1 MKSTSEQS
9 TPLRSSNVSIL
20 DSEKQAT
27 TASPSIMDTSIEEAP
42 RPSLSTARSIYLK
55 IVLGATSLIVVLIF
69 SVFSI
74 YWGSLWK
81 IPAHNLHGWVVDFD
95 GGMVGHQVAR
105 SLGSNVGPSKVTWS
119 VIPASQ
125 VAGGLDELA
134 ILVREEHTWVAVA
147 IHPEA
152 SAKLNAALTIPNS
165 TYDGS
170 EAVTVYAVEARNEN
184 AFRNII
190 QPSVESSLTVISASF
205 ALQISRSVANASTL
219 STLMSTSPQTITT
232 PISYTFNN
240 LVPFDVPVATA
251 ATFVGLL
258 YQLILSFFVVMIT
271 LTAREISGLNKSLSL
286 RNLIHLRFASSFGAY
301 FFLSLFYSLLNA
313 AFHLPMSRK
322 FGHAGF
328 ILFWMLSYVGM
339 LSVGLA
345 LESLVT
351 LLTVKF
357 IPFFM
362 ITWIITNI
370 SVCIYPI
377 EVLPRIFHYGY
388 AAPFYNISRAM
399 RTIIF
404 GTKNEVGMHFGIL
417 LVWIAISC
425 ITLPLIQWFARRR
438 DERAEDLKVADKAVE
453 V

>member
-1 MKSTSEQS
+1 MELPLEQS
-9 TPLRSSNVSIL
+9 TPRRSSNQSTM

-27 TASPSIMDTSIEEAP
+27 MVSPSIMDTSVEETP

-95 GGMVGHQVAR
+95 GGLVGQKVAQ
-105 SLGSNVGPSKVTWS
+105 SLGSDVGPSKVTWS

-134 ILVREEHTWVAVA
+134 TLVREEHTWVAVA
-147 IHPEA
+147 IHSGA
-152 SAKLNAALTIPNS
+152 SAKLNAALTTPNS
-165 TYDGS
+165 SYAGS
-170 EAVTVYAVEARNEN
+170 EVITVYAAEARNEN

-190 QPSVESSLTVISASF
+190 RPSVQSSLDAISASF
-205 ALQISRSVANASTL
+205 ALQISQSVANTSTL
-219 STLMSTSPQTITT
+219 STLMASSPQTITM
-232 PISYTFNN
+232 PISYTIDN
-240 LVPFDVPVATA
+240 LVPFDIPVASA

-258 YQLILSFFVVMIT
+258 YQTILSFFIVMIT
-271 LTAREISGLNKSLSL
+271 LTAREISGFNKSLSL
-286 RNLIHLRFASSFGAY
+286 RNLILLRFASSFGAY
-301 FFLSLFYSLLNA
+301 FFVTFFYTLLNV
-313 AFHLPMSRK
+313 AFHLPMSRN

-328 ILFWMLSYVGM
+328 ILFWMLSYAGM

-388 AAPFYNISRAM
+388 VAPFYNISRAM

-404 GTKNEVGMHFGIL
+404 GTKNELAMHFGVLI
-417 LVWIAISC
+417 VWIAISC
-425 ITLPLIQWFARRR
+425 ITLPLIQWFVRRR
-438 DERAEDLKVADKAVE
+438 DERAAALRVAHKALE

>member
-1 MKSTSEQS
+1 MELPLEQS
-9 TPLRSSNVSIL
+9 TPRRSSNVSIL
-20 DSEKQAT
+20 DSEKEAT
-27 TASPSIMDTSIEEAP
+27 MVSPSIIDRSIKEAP
-42 RPSLSTARSIYLK
+42 RRSLSTARSIYLK

-95 GGMVGHQVAR
+95 GGMVGQQVAQ

-134 ILVREEHTWVAVA
+134 ILIREEHTWVAVA
-147 IHPEA
+147 IHSGA
-152 SAKLNAALTIPNS
+152 STKLNAALTIPNS

-170 EAVTVYAVEARNEN
+170 EAITVYAAEARNEN

-190 QPSVESSLTVISASF
+190 RPSVESSLAAISVSF
-205 ALQISRSVANASTL
+205 AMQISQSVANASTL
-219 STLMSTSPQTITT
+219 SILLTTSPQTITM
-232 PISYTFNN
+232 PIFYTIDNV
-240 LVPFDVPVATA
+240 VPFDIPVATA

-258 YQLILSFFVVMIT
+258 YQLILTFFVVMIT
-271 LTAREISGLNKSLSL
+271 LTAREISGLNKGLSL
-286 RNLIHLRFASSFGAY
+286 RNLIFLRFASSFGAY
-301 FFLSLFYSLLNA
+301 FILSLLYSLLNV

-388 AAPFYNISRAM
+388 VAPFYNISRAM

-404 GTKNEVGMHFGIL
+404 GTKNELGMHFGIL
-417 LVWIAISC
+417 VVWIAISC
-425 ITLPLIQWFARRR
+425 ITLPLIQWFVRRR
-438 DERAEDLKVADKAVE
+438 DERPEDLKVAHKALGA
-453 V
+453 